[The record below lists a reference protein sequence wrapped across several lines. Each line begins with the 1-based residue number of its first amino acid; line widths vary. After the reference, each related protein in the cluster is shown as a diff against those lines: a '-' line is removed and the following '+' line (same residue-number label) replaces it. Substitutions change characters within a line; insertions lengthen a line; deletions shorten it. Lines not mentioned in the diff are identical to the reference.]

1 MTPKRQSTFGSIIF
15 QIFNSA
21 FEAEV
26 TTSAKGSQFWEY
38 LNEEGSSSGSEISP
52 CGPHLPTELVIG
64 EVSYPFKQVRLNK
77 PTGPVTKD
85 FDKTRHVDTEITLF
99 GESIRIKC
107 RITRK
112 KSGMWNL
119 SFQANRSKKKK
130 ASALGSPSNVNKSEI
145 SIIVIEDT
153 KI

>member
-26 TTSAKGSQFWEY
+26 TTSANGSQFWAY
-38 LNEEGSSSGSEISP
+38 LNEEGSSSGSEIAP
-52 CGPHLPTELVIG
+52 CGPQLPAELVIG
-64 EVSYPFKQVRLNK
+64 KVRHPFVQVQLNK
-77 PTGPVTKD
+77 PTGAVIKD
-85 FDKTRHVDTEITLF
+85 FNKTRHVDTEMALF
-99 GESIRIKC
+99 GELVRIKC

-130 ASALGSPSNVNKSEI
+130 ASALGSPSNVKKSEI

-153 KI
+153 QI